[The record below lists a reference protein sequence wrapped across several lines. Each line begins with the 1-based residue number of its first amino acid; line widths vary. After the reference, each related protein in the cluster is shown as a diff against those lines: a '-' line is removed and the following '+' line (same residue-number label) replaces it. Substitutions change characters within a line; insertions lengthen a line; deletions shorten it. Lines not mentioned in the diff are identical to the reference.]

1 MNGHHKKYY
10 REGAAMLVQFKTV
23 TGPFNDSVG
32 KHLYCNTNIHTKY
45 FTFKI
50 TDKENPL
57 WPVLYAVDTEKNII
71 GENLRERKACGILRN
86 ILGAGFF
93 TATLW
98 PLWRCRQQLHLFS
111 SQISLACNSVNRR
124 LKSIASAGA
133 NNPVCQSNLVCSVT
147 SHLIRPSSVRNLV
160 KTCWKQGD

>member
-32 KHLYCNTNIHTKY
+32 KHLYCNTNIHTEY

-57 WPVLYAVDTEKNII
+57 WPILYVVDTEKNII
-71 GENLRERKACGILRN
+71 GENLRERKACVNPKEHIGSWFLHGHALAIVKMQ
-86 ILGAGFF
+86 A
-93 TATLW
+93 TAT
-98 PLWRCRQQLHLFS
+98 
-111 SQISLACNSVNRR
+111 SVQ
-124 LKSIASAGA
+124 
-133 NNPVCQSNLVCSVT
+133 QSNLIS
-147 SHLIRPSSVRNLV
+147 L
-160 KTCWKQGD
+160 